1 MTKKKDL
8 STDVLP
14 KGASTAAAAVTLVT
28 FAVYART
35 VCPSVPPGD
44 SGEMITSAYTL
55 GVAHPPGI
63 VQIRP

>member
-1 MTKKKDL
+1 MTKKKQKEAPTLDE
-8 STDVLP
+8 LP
-14 KGASTAAAAVTLVT
+14 RGAYTAAAAVALVT

-55 GVAHPPGI
+55 GVAHPPGAC
-63 VQIRP
+63 